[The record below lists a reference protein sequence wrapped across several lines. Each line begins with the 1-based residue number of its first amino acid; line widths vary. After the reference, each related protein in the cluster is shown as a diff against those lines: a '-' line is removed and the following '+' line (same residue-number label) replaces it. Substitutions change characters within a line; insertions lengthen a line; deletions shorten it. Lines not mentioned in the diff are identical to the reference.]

1 MLRFE
6 LGDPQKPRGHALL
19 FARVSGSEHIVATY
33 CVVLPISFSIGK
45 YLPPMFAGQFPLDA
59 LNEGASSV
67 SAMPI
72 PPMLEDV
79 ESFEQI
85 RQLAENRADD
95 LCDMGTLVL
104 SDDNARLQFAAE
116 GSAEYG
122 DMYSSY
128 LARWPAVAHS
138 QQNTPLDDLDV
149 DDVLAAMLPER
160 DRLGEIAKLISQAR
174 YALELGD
181 HHALETVTA
190 EMRRLARPL
199 PEKYRA
205 EQLIG
210 AALRTDALGPKLA
223 GLYLQRAYKILDE
236 DYMSIPPIDAE
247 IRALHGDGKS
257 NEDGGED
264 TPPGASDPPDTPPT
278 GPATE

>member
-6 LGDPQKPRGHALL
+6 LGDPQAPRGHALL
-19 FARVSGSEHIVATY
+19 YARVSGTERIVATY

-45 YLPPMFAGQFPLDA
+45 YLPPMFAGQIPLDA
-59 LNEGASSV
+59 LNEGVSAV

-72 PPMLEDV
+72 PPMFEDV
-79 ESFEQI
+79 ESFEVV
-85 RQLAENRADD
+85 RQLAEKRADD
-95 LCDMGTLVL
+95 LCDMGTLVV

-122 DMYSSY
+122 ELYGSY
-128 LARWPAVAHS
+128 QSRWPTVAPSSHDA
-138 QQNTPLDDLDV
+138 PLDDLDV
-149 DDVLAAMLPER
+149 SDVLASMLPER
-160 DRLGEIAKLISQAR
+160 DRLGELAKLISQAR

-181 HHALETVTA
+181 RHALEKVAT

-199 PEKYRA
+199 PDKYRA
-205 EQLIG
+205 EQLIE
-210 AALRTDALGPKLA
+210 AALRPDAAGPKLA

-247 IRALHGDGKS
+247 IRAIGDGATQGNADDDTLPGTS
-257 NEDGGED
+257 D
-264 TPPGASDPPDTPPT
+264 TPPEDPDVD
-278 GPATE
+278 